1 MLRRM
6 SEDNRSICTS
16 VNTINITEDDAE
28 NWLWSDSDKL
38 TILVIS
44 PFIVAIGGVANG
56 AFLYTVAKIPSMQ
69 TLSNCFL
76 CILAVIDI
84 TCLLNVIAYYGLL
97 YSTSILKYNYPFRS
111 PIGCGVLYFI
121 PYFIYYCS
129 MFTVTFVSLERYLA
143 ICHPLKNRLI
153 RNKRNLTSLIIIE
166 LVSAAVLGGVQVHKV
181 SNLVVFCLSWP
192 NSMEFHD
199 YPDVRRLCAPVSQK
213 WNIITGIYPV
223 VVYFILL
230 PVNIIVYFKIIKQLL
245 NRPVLDNNSQT
256 SNKTNV
262 KNQVTRL
269 LTVNGVFFFLCHLP
283 NRIHGILHVLNLYDI
298 QLITKETDE
307 SLLTVSRAILF
318 LNCTVNPFIYGF
330 SSQFYRIAFYK
341 ALRHALGLTKKA
353 DDKGESKL
361 KSGTASTSAL

>member
-1 MLRRM
+1 M
-6 SEDNRSICTS
+6 SEDNRSICTPL
-16 VNTINITEDDAE
+16 NTINITEDDAE

-38 TILVIS
+38 IILVVS
-44 PFIVAIGGVANG
+44 PFIVIIGIVANG
-56 AFLYTVAKIPSMQ
+56 AFLYTVAQIPSMQ

-97 YSTSILKYNYPFRS
+97 YSTSVLKYNYPFRS
-111 PIGCGVLYFI
+111 PVGCSCLYFV
-121 PYFIYYCS
+121 PYFIFYCS

-143 ICHPLKNRLI
+143 ICHPLKNRVI
-153 RNKRNLTSLIIIE
+153 RNKRNLASLTLIG
-166 LVSAAVLGGVQVHKV
+166 LAVAVVLGGVQVYKK

-192 NSMEFHD
+192 NSMEFHN

-213 WNIITGIYPV
+213 WDVITTIYPIV
-223 VVYFILL
+223 IYFILL
-230 PVNIIVYFKIIKQLL
+230 PVNIIVYYKIIKQLL

-256 SNKTNV
+256 SNRTKQTNV
-262 KNQVTRL
+262 VRNQVARL

-298 QLITKETDE
+298 QLITQQEDE
-307 SLLTVSRAILF
+307 SLRTVSRAILF

-330 SSQFYRIAFYK
+330 SSQFYRNSFYK
-341 ALRHALGLTKKA
+341 ALRHAFGLTKKA
-353 DDKGESKL
+353 DDKSEKL
-361 KSGTASTSAL
+361 KSGTTSTSTL